1 MTPQA
6 RIMLIGAIVLGAI
19 ALLSRVAFAV
29 LGIEADA
36 SLAEAL
42 SGITA
47 FVVGLVFRSPMSY
60 REAAPAPVPA
70 ANEEPRAS
78 DSTEVLR

>member
-1 MTPQA
+1 
-6 RIMLIGAIVLGAI
+6 MLIGAIVLGAI

-29 LGIEADA
+29 MGVQADA

-60 REAAPAPVPA
+60 RMEPVKPSELREAPSNAELVK
-70 ANEEPRAS
+70 
-78 DSTEVLR
+78 